1 MASQD
6 WFDKDF
12 YKVLGVDK
20 SVSAADLKKT
30 YRKLARQYHPDSN
43 PGDAKAEAK
52 FKEIS
57 EAYSVLNDPE
67 QREEYDQIRAM
78 GSGARFSAPGAG
90 AGGGFDDVFSR
101 FGQGR
106 QAPSGGFDDFFT
118 MFDQQGGGF
127 GSGRFGQTTG
137 GFRGFGGPQKGADV
151 SARTTLDFVTAAK
164 GETITLA
171 GEDNVPFKVKI
182 PAGVSDGQKI
192 RLRGRG
198 RKSPD
203 GGESG
208 DIVVTVAV
216 RPTRSSRA
224 TDSTCASPCRSP
236 SPRPLSVRRSRFRRS
251 AATPCACAWPP
262 APPRD
267 ACCAS
272 RVADLDHQ
280 GHRRPA
286 RRGPGRGAH
295 ASRRR
300 RARGPRAVPRTGAER
315 ESPRRP
321 HGQGAI
327 DTRASPRFS
336 ASDTT
341 GCREPGTRIRHD
353 ERGEDVSEREI
364 DEDAPI
370 FAIAAAAELSNMHPQ
385 TLRQYDRLGLV
396 VPARTQGGSR
406 RYSSRHVQQLREV
419 ARLSGEGM
427 SLPAIARLLALE
439 ERVHELARR
448 VNDLERQ
455 LTIERQSRPGAPRLR
470 GRATGSVVT
479 LRHGARV
486 RRATD
491 IVLWRPRD
499 MHGD

>member
-90 AGGGFDDVFSR
+90 GGGGFDDVFSR

-106 QAPSGGFDDFFT
+106 GQPQGGFDDFFT
-118 MFDQQGGGF
+118 MFDQQGGGGF

-137 GFRGFGGPQKGADV
+137 GFRGFGGPQRGSDV
-151 SARTTLDFVTAAK
+151 TARTTIDFVTAAK
-164 GETITLA
+164 GETITLQ

-216 RPTRSSRA
+216 RPHPVFTRDGLNLRVTVPVTFTEAALGA
-224 TDSTCASPCRSP
+224 TIEVPALGGET
-236 SPRPLSVRRSRFRRS
+236 VRL
-251 AATPCACAWPP
+251 
-262 APPRD
+262 
-267 ACCAS
+267 
-272 RVADLDHQ
+272 RVAPGTPSGRVL
-280 GHRRPA
+280 RVK
-286 RRGPGRGAH
+286 GRGIATAKGTGDLLAEVQVAVPAH
-295 ASRRR
+295 LDDA
-300 RARGPRAVPRTGAER
+300 AREALERYQALEPKENPRADLMAK
-315 ESPRRP
+315 
-321 HGQGAI
+321 
-327 DTRASPRFS
+327 
-336 ASDTT
+336 
-341 GCREPGTRIRHD
+341 
-353 ERGEDVSEREI
+353 
-364 DEDAPI
+364 
-370 FAIAAAAELSNMHPQ
+370 
-385 TLRQYDRLGLV
+385 
-396 VPARTQGGSR
+396 AR
-406 RYSSRHVQQLREV
+406 
-419 ARLSGEGM
+419 
-427 SLPAIARLLALE
+427 
-439 ERVHELARR
+439 
-448 VNDLERQ
+448 
-455 LTIERQSRPGAPRLR
+455 
-470 GRATGSVVT
+470 
-479 LRHGARV
+479 
-486 RRATD
+486 
-491 IVLWRPRD
+491 
-499 MHGD
+499 

>member
-90 AGGGFDDVFSR
+90 GGGGFDDVFSR

-106 QAPSGGFDDFFT
+106 GQPQGGFDDFFT
-118 MFDQQGGGF
+118 MFDQQGGGGF

-137 GFRGFGGPQKGADV
+137 GFRGFGGPQRGADV
-151 SARTTLDFVTAAK
+151 TARTTIDFITAAK
-164 GETITLA
+164 GETITLQ

-216 RPTRSSRA
+216 RPHPVFTRDGLNLRVTVPVTFTEAALGA
-224 TDSTCASPCRSP
+224 TIEVPT
-236 SPRPLSVRRSRFRRS
+236 LGGETVRL
-251 AATPCACAWPP
+251 
-262 APPRD
+262 
-267 ACCAS
+267 
-272 RVADLDHQ
+272 RVAPGTPSGRVL
-280 GHRRPA
+280 RVK
-286 RRGPGRGAH
+286 GRGISTTKGTGDLLAEVQVAVPAH
-295 ASRRR
+295 LDDA
-300 RARGPRAVPRTGAER
+300 AREALERYQALEPKENPRADLMAK
-315 ESPRRP
+315 
-321 HGQGAI
+321 
-327 DTRASPRFS
+327 
-336 ASDTT
+336 
-341 GCREPGTRIRHD
+341 
-353 ERGEDVSEREI
+353 
-364 DEDAPI
+364 
-370 FAIAAAAELSNMHPQ
+370 
-385 TLRQYDRLGLV
+385 
-396 VPARTQGGSR
+396 AR
-406 RYSSRHVQQLREV
+406 
-419 ARLSGEGM
+419 
-427 SLPAIARLLALE
+427 
-439 ERVHELARR
+439 
-448 VNDLERQ
+448 
-455 LTIERQSRPGAPRLR
+455 
-470 GRATGSVVT
+470 
-479 LRHGARV
+479 
-486 RRATD
+486 
-491 IVLWRPRD
+491 
-499 MHGD
+499 